1 MSWHVDPEALGA
13 YARGESDVAEG
24 FSIEAHL
31 LACDG
36 CKAAV
41 APMVAPARLDAAW
54 AEIVDRLDAP
64 QLGPVERLLRRAG
77 LPEHLARLLA
87 ATPSLTVSWLVAVA
101 LALAFAVAAAH
112 HGDRGVLLF
121 ECLAALLP
129 VAGVAAAF
137 GPGLDPAY
145 EVGVAAPF
153 SSARLLLIRAA
164 AVLVATTLAGRPG
177 GGGAARARAG
187 RRSPGCCRRWRSPLA
202 SLALATYISPR
213 AAFAAVTT
221 AWLAIAAASAAG
233 RGDAARRL
241 PRRRADRVPRAR
253 RRGGRRA
260 RPPPRPARPRKGP
273 R

>member
-1 MSWHVDPEALGA
+1 MSWHVDPTALAA
-13 YARGESDVAEG
+13 YAGGESDVADA

-36 CKAAV
+36 CNAAV
-41 APMVAPARLDAAW
+41 APMVAPARLEAAW
-54 AEIVDRLDAP
+54 EEIVDRLDAP
-64 QLGPVERLLRRAG
+64 RPGPVERALRRAG

-101 LALAFAVAAAH
+101 LALAFAVVAAH

-164 AVLVATTLAGRPG
+164 AVLVATTLLAGLAAVALPG
-177 GGGAARARAG
+177 EGWTEVAWLLP
-187 RRSPGCCRRWRSPLA
+187 SLA
-202 SLALATYISPR
+202 LTSISLALATYISPR
-213 AAFAAVTT
+213 TAFAAVTT

-233 RGDAARRL
+233 SGDQLAAF
-241 PRRRADRVPRAR
+241 
-253 RRGGRRA
+253 RGGAQIAFLALAAVATAVLVHHRDRLDLG
-260 RPPPRPARPRKGP
+260 RGL
-273 R
+273 